1 MKKNFYWLIVI
12 LLLFASSVQSQN
24 LQELEQKLSNTQG
37 KEKAELLLQ
46 ISRKYLNNNNDKAL
60 EAANEAL
67 KIIDKEKLHPLK
79 SEALELIAYSY
90 YYKKDYS
97 NSVSYFEKELKLIEK
112 TADLERLGKI
122 YYNIASMYQ
131 LLDKENRAI
140 EYYRKSLEIA
150 KKMEDASI
158 QLSIYESLFDLYYDK
173 GKYKKSLE
181 YFKMYVNLKDA
192 KILKEKRKEISVL
205 ESTLKKEQTEK
216 IKQLKAKDSLI
227 THKDCVIQVTEKENV
242 ELKVESAV
250 KDETITQLNYE
261 KAYKETKIQQQKQLI
276 ISIIGGLVLILFLL
290 FVIYNRYKIKKKANA
305 ILTEKNVL
313 ISQQNEEIKTQAEHL
328 REMNEELIQQK
339 EEIIAQRDEI
349 EGQKNIIE
357 QKSKKITSSI
367 EYAKTIQTAV
377 LPHQDIIKQYLPQSF
392 VLYLP
397 KDIVS
402 GDFYFIEEKNNL
414 VFIAVADCTGHGVP
428 GAFVS
433 MLTSN
438 LLYQAINEHNITNPS
453 EILKTVSEQIHKIF
467 QKKPDDTAVKD
478 GMDIA
483 LCCYNPQ
490 KQNIQFSG
498 AFNPLI
504 IIRNQTI
511 IEHKGDV
518 HPIGRKF
525 NERFTGY
532 SLIDINI
539 EKGDTFYMFSDGF
552 ADQFGDS
559 TGSREKYSRQQ
570 FKKNLIHI
578 NSMPMDEQKNFLLQ
592 AHLNWKGSY
601 EQIDDV
607 TVMGF
612 KIL

>member
-1 MKKNFYWLIVI
+1 MFALG
-12 LLLFASSVQSQN
+12 LLAQN
-24 LQELEQKLSNTQG
+24 VQELEQKATAAQG

-46 ISRKYLNNNNDKAL
+46 ISRTYLNKNNDKAL
-60 EAANEAL
+60 ENANEAL
-67 KIIDKEKLHPLK
+67 KIIEKGKHHQLK
-79 SEALELIAYSY
+79 NEALELVAYSY

-97 NSVSYFEKELKLIEK
+97 NSVTYFEKELKLIEK
-112 TADLERLGKI
+112 SADLERLGKI

-131 LLDKENRAI
+131 LLDKENKAI
-140 EYYRKSLEIA
+140 DYYQKSLEMA
-150 KKMEDASI
+150 KKTEDAFI

-173 GKYKKSLE
+173 GKYKKALE
-181 YFKMYVNLKDA
+181 YFKLYVNLKDA
-192 KILKEKRKEISVL
+192 KILKEKRSEINILETAINKEKQ
-205 ESTLKKEQTEK
+205 EKQEK
-216 IKQLKAKDSLI
+216 IKEIELKDS
-227 THKDCVIQVTEKENV
+227 VIQITEKENV
-242 ELKVESAV
+242 NLKVESAE

-261 KAYKETKIQQQKQLI
+261 KAYKETKIQQQRQLI
-276 ISIIGGLVLILFLL
+276 ISVVGGLVLILFLL

-305 ILTEKNVL
+305 DLTEKNFL

-328 REMNEELIQQK
+328 REMNEELMQQK

-349 EGQKNIIE
+349 ENQKNIIE
-357 QKSKKITSSI
+357 QKSRKITSSI
-367 EYAKTIQTAV
+367 EYAKTIQKAV
-377 LPHQDIIKQYLPQSF
+377 LPHHDMIRQYLPQSF

-402 GDFYFIEEKNNL
+402 GDFYFIEEKNKL
-414 VFIAVADCTGHGVP
+414 IFIAVADCTGHGVP

-438 LLYQAINEHNITNPS
+438 LLYQAINEHNLSNTS
-453 EILKTVSEQIHKIF
+453 EILKFTSEQIHRIF
-467 QKKPDDTAVKD
+467 QKKPDDVAVKD

-490 KQNIQFSG
+490 KQHIQFSG

-504 IIRNQTI
+504 IIRNQAI

-525 NERFTGY
+525 NERFTAY
-532 SLIDINI
+532 TATDIDV
-539 EKGDTFYMFSDGF
+539 EKEDTFYMFSDGY
-552 ADQFGDS
+552 ADQFG
-559 TGSREKYSRQQ
+559 GSSGNREKFSRQQ

-578 NSMPMDEQKNFLLQ
+578 HSMPMDEQKEFLLQ
-592 AHLNWKGSY
+592 AHLNWKGSF
-601 EQIDDV
+601 EQIDDI

-612 KIL
+612 KII